1 MRNILDCRA
10 VIEKKVMALFES
22 LDIPV
27 SVTDD
32 TVNGDELRVDFKEL
46 WPEQEKAV
54 ANLLVHDNGIL
65 CGTTA
70 FGKTV
75 CALNII
81 AEKKVNTLIVVNK
94 TSLVSMWQEKIQ
106 AFLDFP
112 DTENERKP
120 KSWSGS
126 WEAERKADPK
136 DRHCLLQSLYH
147 KVKSTNVSRITGW
160 SSSMSATICLRSVSS
175 KLCRQPRR
183 STSMV

>member
-1 MRNILDCRA
+1 
-10 VIEKKVMALFES
+10 MALFES

-32 TVNGDELRVDFKEL
+32 TVNGDALRVDFKGEL

-112 DTENERKP
+112 DTENEKEAKKLVGPVGRRK
-120 KSWSGS
+120 
-126 WEAERKADPK
+126 EKADPK
-136 DRHCLLQSLYH
+136 DRHCFAAIPLP
-147 KVKSTNVSRITGW
+147 KR
-160 SSSMSATICLRSVSS
+160 
-175 KLCRQPRR
+175 
-183 STSMV
+183 